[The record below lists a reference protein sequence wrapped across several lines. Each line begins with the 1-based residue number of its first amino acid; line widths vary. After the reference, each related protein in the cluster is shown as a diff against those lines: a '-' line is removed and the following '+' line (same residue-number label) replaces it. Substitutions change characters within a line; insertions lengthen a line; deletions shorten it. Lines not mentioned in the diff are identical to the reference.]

1 MIDEPVDKAASVTS
15 EGMARHQRCKQ
26 ELCPNW
32 SGDGRV
38 CPCAL
43 FDLDPDDGGTG
54 STERGRTATW
64 G

>member
-1 MIDEPVDKAASVTS
+1 MRGCGE
-15 EGMARHQRCKQ
+15 EM
-26 ELCPNW
+26 CPNW

-43 FDLDPDDGGTG
+43 FDLDPNEGKGECPDCNGTG
-54 STERGRTATW
+54 FETADLYPCLLCVGSGRV

>member
-1 MIDEPVDKAASVTS
+1 
-15 EGMARHQRCKQ
+15 MADCAQ

-43 FDLDPDDGGTG
+43 FDLEPPTACQMLG
-54 STERGRTATW
+54 EHQQEYYEGRTCRRC
-64 G
+64 GSVPEGRDG

>member
-1 MIDEPVDKAASVTS
+1 MPADCA
-15 EGMARHQRCKQ
+15 Q

-43 FDLDPDDGGTG
+43 FGLEPPRTDPYGESYDPTDREETDQ
-54 STERGRTATW
+54 
-64 G
+64 